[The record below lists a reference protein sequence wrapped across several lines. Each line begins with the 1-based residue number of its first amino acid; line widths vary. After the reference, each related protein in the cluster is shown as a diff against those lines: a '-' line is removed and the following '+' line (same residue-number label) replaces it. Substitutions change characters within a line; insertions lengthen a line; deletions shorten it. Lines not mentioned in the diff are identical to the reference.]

1 MITRY
6 VDTAGRTLPE
16 SDTPAAPF
24 SDAAAVAPWA
34 RAGVERMRQT
44 GLLAGYED
52 GTFRP
57 QRTANRAEA
66 ATLFLRLHTALEEGS
81 QEPGIPAQVQ
91 AEYRTFQ
98 THTEAIDAIQTTFL
112 NQDNTVDRED
122 VPALLDQVTA
132 YAQQAQAAGD
142 VAQYTREDNTVAIT
156 FASGVE
162 YLYQPPVEG
171 ALSGGS
177 QIAALTPK
185 GSLANRFGV
194 WVREVEAWLDVAF
207 SDGDHTYHDTEACAQ
222 LLQDGLGGG
231 SVAHLDGSAVTVDQV
246 KALGDYDYILW
257 EGHGAYS
264 ETLHSCLV
272 TDESCSMWNYFQH
285 REDLQSKRLVT
296 TSGLGTPYYCVTP
309 AFVQAY
315 VGDLEGA
322 VVFLGACYSGKDDT
336 LANAFLDK
344 GAAAVL
350 GYTDEV
356 YIPYEMLTRSFFFE
370 AFSQGDVTV
379 SQAVD
384 YAKTLVGPELMEG
397 LPGDLTLFPAGS
409 DVTLLPQE
417 ADTAWKAAYRD
428 YIQKDLLDTAN
439 NSGTG
444 PLMEQ
449 AQYYLFDANG
459 DATPELWIDYMFTYA
474 GQRLCTYAGGQVVV
488 QPITAGA
495 LSYLPGENCLLA
507 SGGRMDVY
515 YDVLYRIE
523 NGRFLQTARGDY
535 TTNFEA
541 SNASGDL
548 VFDYT
553 WNGSPV
559 SSATYRNNLATL
571 FDQTRGE
578 ALWETQGL
586 SYSEILVQ
594 LAQ

>member
-1 MITRY
+1 M
-6 VDTAGRTLPE
+6 
-16 SDTPAAPF
+16 
-24 SDAAAVAPWA
+24 
-34 RAGVERMRQT
+34 
-44 GLLAGYED
+44 
-52 GTFRP
+52 
-57 QRTANRAEA
+57 
-66 ATLFLRLHTALEEGS
+66 
-81 QEPGIPAQVQ
+81 Q

-112 NQDNTVDRED
+112 NQDDTVDRED

-207 SDGDHTYHDTEACAQ
+207 SDGGHTYHDTEACAQ

-272 TDESCSMWNYFQH
+272 TDESCSLWNYFQH
-285 REDLQSKRLVT
+285 REDLQAKRLVT

-322 VVFLGACYSGKDDT
+322 VVFLGTCYSGKDDT

-417 ADTAWKAAYRD
+417 DNTAWKAAYRD

-571 FDQTRGE
+571 FDQTRAE

-586 SYSEILVQ
+586 SYQEILVQ